1 MFEYIKGK
9 VVEINPAYAVIDAG
23 GIGYVFNI
31 SLNTYAALQGLENVL
46 LYVHQV
52 IRDDAHLL
60 FGFIAKSERELFR
73 QLISVSGVG
82 PNTARVILSSLSADE
97 LAQAIM
103 QGDVNTLK
111 RVKGIGLKT
120 AQRIVVDLKDKLG
133 KNLGEQDIFTP
144 VNNTLRQEALSALV
158 MLGFTK
164 SVAEKNIDQLLKKNP
179 GYSVESLV
187 KDALKGL

>member
-1 MFEYIKGK
+1 MFEYIKG
-9 VVEINPAYAVIDAG
+9 VIVETNPAYAVIDAG

-103 QGDVNTLK
+103 QGDVNTLNAFK
-111 RVKGIGLKT
+111 SIDR
-120 AQRIVVDLKDKLG
+120 
-133 KNLGEQDIFTP
+133 
-144 VNNTLRQEALSALV
+144 
-158 MLGFTK
+158 K
-164 SVAEKNIDQLLKKNP
+164 SV
-179 GYSVESLV
+179 V
-187 KDALKGL
+187 

>member
-1 MFEYIKGK
+1 MFEYIKGI

-23 GIGYVFNI
+23 GIGYVVNI
-31 SLNTYAALQGLENVL
+31 SLNTYAKLEGMENGL
-46 LYVHQV
+46 LYIHQV

-60 FGFIAKSERELFR
+60 FGFITKSERELFR

-82 PNTARVILSSLSADE
+82 PNTARVILSSLSAE
-97 LAQAIM
+97 EIAQAIM

-111 RVKGIGLKT
+111 RIKGIGIKT

-133 KNLGEQDIFTP
+133 KSLGDQDIFTP

-179 GYSVESLV
+179 SYSVESLI

>member
-1 MFEYIKGK
+1 MFEYIKG
-9 VVEINPAYAVIDAG
+9 VIVETNPAYAVIDAG
-23 GIGYVFNI
+23 GIGYVVNI
-31 SLNTYAALQGLENVL
+31 SLNTYAKLEGLENGL
-46 LYVHQV
+46 LFIHQV

-60 FGFIAKSERELFR
+60 FGFITKSERELFR

-82 PNTARVILSSLSADE
+82 PNTARVILSSLSSE
-97 LAQAIM
+97 EIAQAIM

-111 RVKGIGLKT
+111 RIKGIGIKT

-133 KNLGEQDIFTP
+133 KSLGDQDIFTP
-144 VNNTLRQEALSALV
+144 INNTLRQEALSALV

-179 GYSVESLV
+179 SYSVESLI